1 VMGEQLRFG
10 EGADGFAGVEAKGE
24 EAAHNAGE
32 DGDGEALAE
41 VVVGFACFG
50 FFFGG
55 DFVFFR
61 DAGGSIDGDAD
72 DADEDSGEDD
82 LAGGLVEDGE
92 ELSMED
98 GRDDGAK
105 GSAEAEGDGVSEG
118 DAEIA
123 DGETEG
129 EAAGSPEDAPEDG
142 VVDAAGVLCV
152 GGVEDAEDVGDE
164 QPGEDDGRDDPCG
177 EALDEPVNLPRPAL
191 DAAEGDEV
199 GGGGET
205 SNPVKDD
212 AEKRIWSHLA
222 SLC

>member
-1 VMGEQLRFG
+1 
-10 EGADGFAGVEAKGE
+10 
-24 EAAHNAGE
+24 
-32 DGDGEALAE
+32 
-41 VVVGFACFG
+41 
-50 FFFGG
+50 
-55 DFVFFR
+55 
-61 DAGGSIDGDAD
+61 
-72 DADEDSGEDD
+72 
-82 LAGGLVEDGE
+82 
-92 ELSMED
+92 MED
-98 GRDDGAK
+98 RRDDGAE
-105 GSAEAEGDGVSEG
+105 GGAEAEGDGISEG

-123 DGETEG
+123 DGEAEG

-164 QPGEDDGRDDPCG
+164 YVCKDDGCNNPCG
-177 EALDEPVNLPRPAL
+177 EALDEPINLPRPAL

-212 AEKRIWSHLA
+212 AKKRIWSHEA